1 MIDTTQI
8 LLIAV
13 ITVLT
18 VILTVIGIQLIYILK
33 ELRKTVDKVNKILDD
48 TAIVSENIAKPVAGI
63 SSLLTGLKAG
73 VDIANLF
80 KTKRTEKSHQH
91 EK

>member
-18 VILTVIGIQLIYILK
+18 VILTVIGIQLIYILR
-33 ELRKTVDKVNKILDD
+33 EFRKTVEKINKILDD
-48 TAIVSENIAKPVAGI
+48 TGVISESIAQPVAGV
-63 SSLLTGLKAG
+63 SSLLTGIKAG
-73 VDIANLF
+73 IDFAHIF
-80 KTKRTEKSHQH
+80 KRKAKQKEHV
-91 EK
+91 

>member
-18 VILTVIGIQLIYILK
+18 VILTVIGIQLIYILR
-33 ELRKTVDKVNKILDD
+33 EFRKTVEKTNKILDD
-48 TAIVSENIAKPVAGI
+48 TGLITESIAKPVVGI
-63 SSLLTGLKAG
+63 SSLITGIKAG
-73 VDIANLF
+73 VDIANIF
-80 KTKRTEKSHQH
+80 KRKVKH
-91 EK
+91 ENHV

>member
-18 VILTVIGIQLIYILK
+18 VILTVIGIQLIYILR
-33 ELRKTVDKVNKILDD
+33 EFRKTVEKTNKILDD
-48 TAIVSENIAKPVAGI
+48 TGLITESIAKPVAGV
-63 SSLLTGLKAG
+63 SSLITGIKAG
-73 VDIANLF
+73 VDIANIF
-80 KTKRTEKSHQH
+80 RRKGKH
-91 EK
+91 EDHV